1 MQLKIFELNQH
12 LRTLTPL
19 EVMATDITILNGIV
33 KGEPVYKKGKKIS
46 AGYFLDKKQTILA
59 IEKTFSDELDENG
72 YLTGSNILIKW
83 FDVHGNPVLTK
94 PVFVP
99 FSIAESAEM
108 ITKRRKRVIN
118 YLQEAGIRFGV
129 KQYIDFLFNYYSGY
143 QKSGVIKNL
152 VNSFIENGSA
162 ELQQAVISEDNPE
175 VLQILNHTLP
185 NGETMKDSL
194 LYQIT

>member
-12 LRTLTPL
+12 LATLTPL

-46 AGYFLDKKQTILA
+46 AGYFLDKKQTRLA

-72 YLTGSNILIKW
+72 FLIGSNILITW
-83 FDVHGNPVLTK
+83 FDVYGNPLLTK
-94 PVFVP
+94 SVFVP

-118 YLQEAGIRFGV
+118 YLQEAGMRLGV

-152 VNSFIENGSA
+152 VNSFIENGSD
-162 ELQQAVISEDNPE
+162 ELQQAVINEDNPE
-175 VLQILNHTLP
+175 ILQILNHTLP
-185 NGETMKDSL
+185 NGETIIDSL